1 MSNEHAPNEAPASRR
16 QFLAR
21 TGALAAGGLVAAR
34 SAAVAQPPQAPA
46 PVIPEVAVD
55 ESGRVRPLRPAQQLA
70 AVTRYDVA
78 TFTEG
83 SAQLTLLRQAVQ
95 TMRNRADSD
104 PTSWMY
110 QANIHNIFCN
120 TPPAPYG
127 VVHYSWRFLAWHR
140 AYLWYFEKVLQDA
153 VGNDPRLTLPYWNWT
168 TELNLPAT
176 YFGAS
181 NPLNDPTRQVTPTSK
196 LDPRRTAI
204 SGLLALPTFT
214 QFGGSASDAGAL
226 ETGPHNYVHSWVCGD
241 MCRFSTAARDPIFWA
256 HHANVDR
263 VWYLWNQEGNTNPTD
278 TAWTGQTYP
287 FYDVTQKKNVTISFG
302 DAAQLP
308 VTYAPPVGTTI
319 STGGRKRLN
328 APVTVQALPAGGELD
343 VAPAASAGSL
353 RVVAIDVPQDAP
365 ISVNVFARS
374 GATAQTPTSDPSF
387 VGAFTLIPTDGGHGA
402 HGPVNLHV
410 PLARLAPRLL
420 SAEARTPL
428 NLTLVPTATPGNS
441 RMGTVSFERLELQP

>member
-1 MSNEHAPNEAPASRR
+1 MSDDNARNEAPASRR

-34 SAAVAQPPQAPA
+34 SAAAAQAAPA
-46 PVIPEVAVD
+46 PVRVIPEVTAD
-55 ESGRVRPLRPAQQLA
+55 AGGRLRPAAAQQTA

-83 SAQLTLLRQAVQ
+83 SDKLTLLRRAVQ
-95 TMRNRADSD
+95 TMRGRSDSD

-110 QANIHNIFCN
+110 QANIHNTFCN
-120 TPPAPYG
+120 SPPPPYG

-140 AYLWYFEKVLQDA
+140 AYLWFFEKVLQDA
-153 VGNDPRLTLPYWNWT
+153 VGGDTRLTLPYWNWT

-176 YFGAS
+176 YFGS
-181 NPLNDPTRQVTPTSK
+181 TNPLNDPTRQVTPTSK
-196 LDPRRTAI
+196 LDPRKTAI

-214 QFGGSASDAGAL
+214 QFGGNASDAGAL
-226 ETGPHNYVHSWVCGD
+226 ETGPHNYVHGWVCGD

-263 VWYLWNQEGNTNPTD
+263 VWYLWNQEGRDNPTD
-278 TAWTGQTYP
+278 TAWTGQSYP

-308 VTYAPPVGTTI
+308 VTYAPPLGTSI
-319 STGGRKRLN
+319 NTGGRKRLN
-328 APVTVQALPAGGELD
+328 APVTVQALPAGTELD
-343 VAPAASAGSL
+343 MAPASAGSL
-353 RVVAIDVPQDAP
+353 RVVAIDVPEDAP
-365 ISVNVFARS
+365 ISVNVFSRA

-387 VGAFTLIPTDGGHGA
+387 VGSFTLIPTDGGHGA

-410 PLARLAPRLL
+410 PLARLAPRML
-420 SAEARTPL
+420 SAQAAAPL
-428 NLTLVPTATPGNS
+428 NLTLVPTPTPGNT
-441 RMGTVSFERLELQP
+441 RIGTVSFDHLELQP